1 MSLKYA
7 MGELIFNDSLILTPK
22 TTKDE
27 LMSIPG
33 FVWESWPDNIEDTVY
48 TEVFFRLKTIIV
60 AIFIWLSVFLSPG
73 TQML

>member
-7 MGELIFNDSLILTPK
+7 MGELVFNYSLILTPK

-33 FVWESWPDNIEDTVY
+33 FVWESWPDNIEDTV
-48 TEVFFRLKTIIV
+48 
-60 AIFIWLSVFLSPG
+60 S
-73 TQML
+73 